1 MTQKTHSPEYKNG
14 YAQATADL
22 SEILERVLYKSDNL
36 PVTLHVLI
44 TALQK
49 QAKELKKEELK

>member
-1 MTQKTHSPEYKNG
+1 MTHSPDYKSG
-14 YAQATADL
+14 YAQATADIA
-22 SEILERVLYKSDNL
+22 EILERTLYRSSNL